1 MIVIN
6 GEEWRILLVS
16 PFHPMLRRT
25 DGQFT
30 LGSCDD
36 NSKTIYINNTIDPI
50 KLKKVLN
57 HEITHAVMF
66 SYDVYLTNEQEEI
79 FADLIATYGQLIIDL
94 ANLVFGYIY
103 NKKGT
108 YYL

>member
-1 MIVIN
+1 MIIIN

-16 PFHPMLRRT
+16 PFHPLLQRT

-30 LGSCDD
+30 LGACDD
-36 NSKTIYINNTIDPI
+36 NFKTIYISNNLSEF
-50 KLKKVLN
+50 KLKKVLC

-66 SYDVYLTNEQEEI
+66 SYNICLTNEQEEI

-94 ANLVFGYIY
+94 ADLVFNYI
-103 NKKGT
+103 NNEKGT
-108 YYL
+108 YFL

>member
-1 MIVIN
+1 MIIIN

-16 PFHPMLRRT
+16 PFHPMLKRT
-25 DGQFT
+25 DGEFT
-30 LGSCDD
+30 LGSCD
-36 NSKTIYINNTIDPI
+36 NNTKTIYISNNLNSI

-94 ANLVFGYIY
+94 ADLVFGYI
-103 NKKGT
+103 NNEKGT
-108 YYL
+108 YFL